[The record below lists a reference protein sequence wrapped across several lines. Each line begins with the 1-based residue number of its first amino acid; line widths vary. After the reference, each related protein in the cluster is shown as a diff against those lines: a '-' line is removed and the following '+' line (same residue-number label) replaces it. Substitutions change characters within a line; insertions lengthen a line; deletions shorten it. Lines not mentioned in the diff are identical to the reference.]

1 MPNILTR
8 LILFLSSYAPLFL
21 IIAMR
26 GWRHSRH
33 LAVGLAIVA
42 VLSVIVLFAFLHT
55 VRKLSAGNATVSAVK
70 SRDGDAMSYIVTYL
84 LPFLA
89 VKLDDPADVVSLGI
103 VLFVIGLLYVNS
115 NMIYTNPVLNIV
127 GYHIFE
133 IEDSDGKTTALISK
147 RSYIR
152 TGSDVEVISIGD
164 YVLLE
169 KI

>member
-1 MPNILTR
+1 
-8 LILFLSSYAPLFL
+8 
-21 IIAMR
+21 MR
-26 GWRHSRH
+26 GWRDNRH

-42 VLSVIVLFAFLHT
+42 VLSVLVLFTFFHT
-55 VRKLSAGNATVSAVK
+55 AQKLAPAKVTVSSVI

-89 VKLDDPADVVSLGI
+89 VKLNDPADVVSLGI

-115 NMIYTNPVLNIV
+115 NMIHTNPVLNIV

-133 IEDSDGKTTALISK
+133 IEDGNGKTTALICK

-152 TGSDVEVISIGD
+152 VGSDIDAISVGD
-164 YVLLE
+164 YVFLE
-169 KI
+169 KK